1 MSYTKSARDIL
12 SELSAQVKRD
22 LSDIVVD
29 YLGTETQVLRI
40 ALGEQD
46 ILGDRDETLVTNLI
60 ANVIIKHPMGNNQ
73 WLFSTLQ
80 NDNTLQT
87 DAINLWEILPIQ
99 MKIKYKADFDTEPVA
114 IQKGDMIVELLK
126 DENDNNIPIIMQV
139 TKLLGGFENKYLYQK
154 MYELA
159 LYRGTI
165 PSDIQHEIDKFIE
178 DQTTTT
184 RITQGNTTVVTKTEH
199 ISDATHILYD
209 YAAAQY
215 ITAYKIVALNSSS
228 KVELATN
235 TNMNHVNS
243 VIGIST
249 ITVNKDILVSIQTY
263 GKIRN
268 PAWNLDISLPIYVGI
283 NGDLTQIAPT
293 SGFVLKIGY
302 ALSSDSIFIDLKEPF
317 ILI

>member
-12 SELSAQVKRD
+12 SELSAKVKRD

-40 ALGEQD
+40 ALGDQD

-73 WLFSTLQ
+73 WLFSH
-80 NDNTLQT
+80 NDSTDLSQT

-126 DENDNNIPIIMQV
+126 DENDNNIPVIMQV

-165 PSDIQHEIDKFIE
+165 PSDIQNAINNF
-178 DQTTTT
+178 
-184 RITQGNTTVVTKTEH
+184 
-199 ISDATHILYD
+199 
-209 YAAAQY
+209 
-215 ITAYKIVALNSSS
+215 
-228 KVELATN
+228 LASEN
-235 TNMNHVNS
+235 
-243 VIGIST
+243 I
-249 ITVNKDILVSIQTY
+249 
-263 GKIRN
+263 
-268 PAWNLDISLPIYVGI
+268 
-283 NGDLTQIAPT
+283 
-293 SGFVLKIGY
+293 
-302 ALSSDSIFIDLKEPF
+302 
-317 ILI
+317 